1 MNIDWTKAPLEAQ
14 WYQAATGL
22 CLAAWFYK
30 DLDNGKY
37 WACLENTDE
46 WFQEAYQENCKEW
59 QWVARDGLV

>member
-14 WYQAATGL
+14 WYQPSTSL

-30 DLDNGKY
+30 DLDDGKY
-37 WACLENTDE
+37 WACLENTNE

-59 QWVARDGLV
+59 QWIAKED